1 MSCKN
6 IKLPGWWFP
15 YWDSGLQIQLFLDR
29 FFFLY
34 YPSSKISLEEGP
46 CVRSPPSPFFVPFC
60 PEKTSW
66 WCKVLENPYDNPSLV
81 PRAPVWLHCSRRLNA
96 APPHTSSS
104 PGPPLH
110 ALIQHWIF
118 IGCRMPKKH
127 PLFCL
132 LRPISSCWIFFFC
145 LPVNF
150 VDRKHW
156 NVLQMQGENWCQAI
170 NFISLLLL
178 LPPTP
183 PTPSPPVLAPL
194 VSSGWRP

>member
-132 LRPISSCWIFFFC
+132 F
-145 LPVNF
+145 N
-150 VDRKHW
+150 D
-156 NVLQMQGENWCQAI
+156 
-170 NFISLLLL
+170 
-178 LPPTP
+178 
-183 PTPSPPVLAPL
+183 PSPLAGF
-194 VSSGWRP
+194 SSSVYRWILLTENIEMYCRCREKIGAKP